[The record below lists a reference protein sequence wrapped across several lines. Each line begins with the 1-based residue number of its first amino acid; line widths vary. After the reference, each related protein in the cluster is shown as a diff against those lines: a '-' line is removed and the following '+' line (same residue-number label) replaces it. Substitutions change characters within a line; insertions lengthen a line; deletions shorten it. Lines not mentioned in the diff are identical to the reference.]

1 MSKIAVIGGTG
12 LTRLD
17 DFKLDEQKTVITRW
31 GEPSAPLSFGQLA
44 GCPVVFLPRH
54 GNSHHLPPHKIN
66 YRANI
71 QALKDV
77 GIQSIIAVAA
87 VGAIDAELGAA
98 DIVIPD
104 QLIDYTWGRSS
115 TFYED
120 TNTPVTH
127 IDFSWPYSQQLRQQL
142 IDTASNNMIPVVE
155 QGVYGCTQGPRLE
168 TAAEINRMERD
179 GCTLVGMTGMPEA
192 ALARELELDY
202 ACCAVIANA
211 AAGKSPEEISMEEI
225 EQNLRI
231 GMKNVYRLLNFFVAD
246 FSD

>member
-1 MSKIAVIGGTG
+1 MTKIAIIGGTG

-17 DFKLDEQKTVITRW
+17 DFKLDEQNTVTTRW
-31 GEPSAPLSFGQLA
+31 GDPSAPLSFGQLA
-44 GCPVVFLPRH
+44 GYPVVFLPRH

-71 QALKDV
+71 QALKDT

-87 VGAIDAELGAA
+87 VGAIDPELGAA

-104 QLIDYTWGRSS
+104 QIIDYTWGRSS

-120 TNTPVTH
+120 SMTPVTH
-127 IDFSWPYSQQLRQQL
+127 IDFSWPYSQQLRQRL
-142 IDTASNNMIPVVE
+142 IQTANDNMIPIVE

-168 TAAEINRMERD
+168 TAAEIIRMERD

-192 ALARELELDY
+192 ALARELEMDY

-211 AAGKSPEEISMEEI
+211 AAGKSSDQISMEDI
-225 EQNLRI
+225 EETLRI